1 MPVYKWSFDILNKN
15 DNARERALLILEEW
29 RRQGISLD
37 LLVERE
43 MQRPFADRRDNQLCR
58 ALVYGVVRWL
68 GYLDA
73 VLAGYSKHPPAKM
86 KPLTRQA
93 LRIGL
98 FQLLFMDRVPAS
110 AAINETIKILKC
122 KGQPRWLTGFVNGLL
137 RSVSRAIET
146 LPPPGQASA
155 PGFAPHELLSHPEW
169 LYNRWLKRYGVHETA
184 ALCAANNREAAL
196 CLRLL
201 GNSPAEFIAQLT
213 EAGIVAE
220 KGRFSE
226 QAVVLPGYRGA
237 IADLPGYREGLFQV
251 QDEAAQ
257 LAAGLLGDS
266 LAGGRYLDACAG
278 LGGKAGQLAAGLA
291 EDASLL
297 AVEPDQRRYELLG
310 LNLARLGL
318 DGRVATFQGRLEDV
332 AAKHGP
338 GFKGILVDAP
348 CSGLGA
354 VRRHPDI
361 RWNRQPADLERYRI
375 RQLALLT
382 EAARLLEPSGVLVY
396 LTCSTEP
403 EENEQVIE
411 KFLADHPDFSVEDC
425 RAYLPEQ
432 AAKLVDEQG
441 FFHPLPD
448 QGLDGFFGARLV
460 R

>member
-1 MPVYKWSFDILNKN
+1 MNKN
-15 DNARERALLILEEW
+15 DNARERALYILEEW

-43 MQRPFADRRDNQLCR
+43 MQPPFADRRDNQLCR

-73 VLAGYSKHPPAKM
+73 VLARYSKHPLAKM
-86 KPLTRQA
+86 KPLTHQA
-93 LRIGL
+93 LRLGL

-110 AAINETIKILKC
+110 AAINETIKILKG

-137 RSVSRAIET
+137 RKVSREIAA
-146 LPPPGQASA
+146 LPKPGAEGA
-155 PGFAPHELLSHPEW
+155 PGFAPHELLSHPQW
-169 LYNRWLKRYGVHETA
+169 LYDRWRDRYGVSRGA

-196 CLRLL
+196 SLRLF
-201 GNSPAEFIAQLT
+201 GHSPADFISKL
-213 EAGIVAE
+213 AE
-220 KGRFSE
+220 LDIAVEQSRFSP
-226 QAVVLPGYRGA
+226 QAVILPGYKGA
-237 IADLPGYREGLFQV
+237 VAELPGYGEGLFQV

-257 LAAGLLGDS
+257 LAAGLLGER

-278 LGGKAGQLAAGLA
+278 LGGKAGQLATVLA
-291 EDASLL
+291 DDASLL
-297 AVEPDQRRYELLG
+297 AVEPDPRRHELLG
-310 LNLARLGL
+310 VNLVRLGL
-318 DGRVATFQGRLEDV
+318 AGKVATFKGRLEEI
-332 AAKHGP
+332 AAGP
-338 GFKGILVDAP
+338 GSGFKGILVDAP

-361 RWNRQPADLERYRI
+361 RWNRKPADLARYQGV
-375 RQLALLT
+375 QLALLA
-382 EAARLLEPSGVLVY
+382 EAARLLDPSGVLVY

-411 KFLADHPDFSVEDC
+411 KFLTDHPDFKVEDC
-425 RAYLPEQ
+425 RPYLPEP
-432 AAKLVDEQG
+432 ARELVDERG

-460 R
+460 KG